1 MASFLP
7 RSLVQCFPLRR
18 LKSMAFMVLSL
29 VLVLPPSS
37 QAQSLF
43 EAVAQV
49 NNGAITRFE
58 VDQRIRFLQVLRR
71 PGVTEELA
79 LQELIEDR
87 LKLDAARA
95 TGGLPTSEE
104 LVVAVDDFAARA
116 NLSGEEFLDIIS
128 EVGIAPETVSDYLA
142 ANLAWADV
150 IRTRFG
156 ARSRPSDAEI
166 DRALSLGTGAGSA
179 RVLLSE
185 IILPLSPELAAIS
198 QERAAALSEITSV
211 AEFANA
217 ARQFS
222 ASQSRVNGGRLDWIP
237 LSDLPNQ
244 IAPLFL
250 TMKPGEVTP
259 PVPIDGGLALFQFR
273 ALQDT
278 SPSLTSNTNLDYARL
293 RFPAGTNLGSERAS
307 LLGKADTCDDLFGL
321 YFGATPER
329 LERTTAERSSTPAA
343 VTRILD
349 TLDPGEIGIQSPQSA
364 TDGGAL
370 VMLCSRSIIQNE
382 DLTREDVAQQLF
394 SRRLDSYANGYLSEL
409 RAEAHIELK

>member
-1 MASFLP
+1 MVHFLLRP
-7 RSLVQCFPLRR
+7 FVRCCPFQRFTAAVLLVLG
-18 LKSMAFMVLSL
+18 LSL
-29 VLVLPPSS
+29 SLPTSAH
-37 QAQSLF
+37 AQSLF

-58 VDQRIRFLQVLRR
+58 VDQRVRFLQVLRR
-71 PGVTEELA
+71 PGVTEESA
-79 LQELIEDR
+79 LEELIEDR

-95 TGGLPTSEE
+95 IGGLPTSEE

-116 NLSGEEFLDIIS
+116 NLTGDEFLDIIS
-128 EVGIAPETVSDYLA
+128 EVGIAPETVTDYLA

-150 IRTRFG
+150 IRTQFG

-185 IILPLSPELAAIS
+185 IILPLTPELAAIS
-198 QERAAALSEITSV
+198 QERATALSEITST
-211 AEFANA
+211 AEFENA

-222 ASQSRVNGGRLDWIP
+222 ASQSRVNGGRLDWIQ
-237 LSDLPNQ
+237 LSSLPSQ

-278 SPSLTSNTNLDYARL
+278 SPSLTTNTNLDYIRL
-293 RFPAGTNLGSERAS
+293 RFPAGTNLGSERVS
-307 LLGKADTCDDLFGL
+307 LLSKTDGCDDLFGL

-329 LERTTAERSSTPAA
+329 LERVTGERSGTPASM
-343 VTRILD
+343 TRILD
-349 TLDPGEIGIQSPQSA
+349 TLDPGEIGIQSPQTAS
-364 TDGGAL
+364 DGGAL
-370 VMLCSRSIIQNE
+370 IMLCTRTMIQNE